1 MQNEGSGPQSA
12 SSNPPSG
19 TSAPSTAAGL
29 LGSPPVRERADAARN
44 RLKILSAA
52 EDLFTER
59 GVATVTM
66 DDIVAAAG
74 VGKGTLYRRFGDKG
88 ELAAALLSERGRHL
102 QEQLLRGEPPV
113 GPGAEP
119 TDRLVAFTEVYL
131 AFQVRH
137 LDLVLL
143 SETSTPG
150 ARLRKGSY
158 AFWRQHCAAL
168 LQQAGVQDPITR
180 AEVLLAGLSAE
191 QVRHWIREEG
201 RTLED
206 LTVPLGRV
214 ARSLS
219 DPAD

>member
-1 MQNEGSGPQSA
+1 MAPERTGLQSA
-12 SSNPPSG
+12 SSTP
-19 TSAPSTAAGL
+19 TSDASLPTTATPL
-29 LGSPPVRERADAARN
+29 LDGPPVRERADAARN
-44 RLKILSAA
+44 RVKILSAA
-52 EDLFTER
+52 EDLFAER

-66 DDIVAAAG
+66 DDIAAAAG
-74 VGKGTLYRRFGDKG
+74 VGKGTLYRRFSDKG
-88 ELAAALLSERGRHL
+88 ELAAALLSERGQRL
-102 QEQLLRGEPPV
+102 QDQLLRGEPPV

-119 TDRLVAFTEVYL
+119 TDRLVAFTEAYL
-131 AFQVRH
+131 AFQARH

-158 AFWRQHCAAL
+158 AFWRQHCASL
-168 LQQAGVQDPITR
+168 LQQAGVDDPVTR
-180 AEVLLAGLSAE
+180 SEVLLAGLSAE

-206 LTVPLGRV
+206 LTLPLGRV

-219 DPAD
+219 DPTR